1 MKSPRLD
8 GYNFKFIKKFWDLLK
23 VDVKM
28 TLDEF
33 HIHSIILGGSNSS
46 FICLVPKVEDPIHLG
61 KYRPIS
67 LVGSMYKILAKIL
80 ARILPKVIDER
91 QSALLSGRSLLH
103 SALVSNDAVDKAK
116 KKKKLLSFQGG
127 FSIIMLRRLDFCLN
141 V

>member
-1 MKSPRLD
+1 MKSPKLD

-103 SALVSNDAVDKAK
+103 SALVSNEAVDKAK
-116 KKKKLLSFQGG
+116 KSTKKCPWSAT
-127 FSIIMLRRLDFCLN
+127 RPEVC
-141 V
+141 